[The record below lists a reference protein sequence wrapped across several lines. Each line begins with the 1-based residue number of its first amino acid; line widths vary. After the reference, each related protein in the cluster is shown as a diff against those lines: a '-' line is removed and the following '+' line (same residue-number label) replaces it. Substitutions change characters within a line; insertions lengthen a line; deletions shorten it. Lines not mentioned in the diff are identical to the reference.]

1 MDEKIKLV
9 SPRSSV
15 EIQLPDG
22 RVLSGPRGATVGNF
36 LETLEYNAQLIAA
49 VVNGDLRE
57 LTYPINI
64 ESRVIPVT
72 MSDPDGA
79 RIYRRSLTFLL
90 EMAFTDLFPDAT
102 LFVDHAVASG
112 GYYCQV
118 TGHQPLSESEIGAL
132 KVHMQELVKSNLPFE
147 RMEVPIKEAI
157 EYFHSRGYEDK
168 VRLLSYRKK
177 SYLTLYRL
185 GERMDYHHGYMVP
198 STGYLKWFDLRFT
211 EGGFT
216 LRYPRRHKPNE
227 ILPMPDYPRLL
238 GTFLQYGDWL
248 VKLGIENVGAL
259 NNAIQSGRS
268 DQIVLVSEAF
278 HENNLARIAN
288 QIVNQLDRSRIIL
301 IAGPSSAGKTTTSR
315 RLTVQL
321 LALGVSPFPLELDN
335 YFLDRDLT
343 PLGEDD
349 KPDFEAI
356 EALDLPLL
364 AEQLPRLIRGEE
376 VQLPRYN
383 FKTGSREDGEL
394 IRLKNGQPIIL
405 EGIHGMDPRLLP
417 AGLSGEAFR
426 IYVSALTQLNLDRH
440 NRVSTTDTRL
450 IRRIV
455 RDARERGYS
464 ATQTIGR
471 WESVRRGEKKHIF
484 PFQENANVMFNSALA
499 YELAALKP
507 FAEPLLR
514 QVPYGTPE
522 YIEAKRL
529 LAFLEWFL
537 PLDIDL
543 VPETSIV
550 REFLGGSILQNF
562 TIWKEQ
568 EPLI

>member
-1 MDEKIKLV
+1 MAEQINLV
-9 SPRSSV
+9 PPRTSV

-22 RVLSGPRGATVGNF
+22 RVLSGPRGARVGEF
-36 LETLEYNAQLIAA
+36 LETLEYDSQLIAA
-49 VVNGDLRE
+49 IINGDLRE
-57 LTYPINI
+57 LTYPIHI
-64 ESRVIPVT
+64 ESRVLPVT

-90 EMAFTDLFPDAT
+90 EMAFTDLFPDGV
-102 LFVDHAVASG
+102 LFVDHSVASG

-118 TGHQPLSESEIGAL
+118 TGRGTLSESEIAAL
-132 KVHMQELVKSNLPFE
+132 KLHMRELVNANLQFE
-147 RMEVPIKEAI
+147 RMEVPLQEAI

-177 SYLTLYRL
+177 NYLTLYRL
-185 GERMDYHHGYMVP
+185 SERMDYHHGYMVP
-198 STGYLKWFDLRFT
+198 STGYLKWFDLMFT

-227 ILPMPDYPRLL
+227 ILPMPDYPHLL

-259 NNAIQSGRS
+259 NNAIQGGRS

-288 QIVNQLDRSRIIL
+288 QVVDQLDHSRLIL

-335 YFLDRDLT
+335 YFLDRDKT
-343 PLGEDD
+343 PLGEDG

-364 AEQLPRLIRGEE
+364 ADHLLRLIVGKE

-383 FKTGSREDGEL
+383 FKTGMSERGEV
-394 IRLKNGQPIIL
+394 IRLHQGQPIIL
-405 EGIHGMDPRLLP
+405 EVIHGMDPRLIP
-417 AGLSGEAFR
+417 GSISGEAFR

-455 RDARERGYS
+455 RDARERGYT
-464 ATQTIGR
+464 AAQTIER
-471 WESVRRGEKKHIF
+471 WESVRRGEKRHIF
-484 PFQENANVMFNSALA
+484 PFQENANVMFNSALT

-522 YIEAKRL
+522 HIEAKRL

-562 TIWKEQ
+562 TVWKEQ